1 MSYNYQDYYSI
12 NKRKYKLKWA
22 LHLLIVQI
30 VLWCI
35 WAVLIWINYSAITR
49 SHSVSEKYTQRHYVA
64 VEDATQLFEK
74 DGILKYEW
82 YFGSIYNWTKTT
94 NSGAVEFKSITKVS
108 IDINQIRRILYL
120 KQILD
125 LWYIDKPIFDYL
137 SHKNQTDFNIAIND
151 LNILWSVC
159 GISLPLDISS
169 QNEVITTVENHLS
182 SKSYTQLAHYLKWL
196 DDALISKFASQPSNL
211 ILDANF
217 IETQDFAYLMDKIQ
231 VDSRNFYATHIQNS
245 AKLFNI
251 NPNLIKSVIM
261 TEQMR
266 AAFTYRG
273 RVKQIIATD
282 TYLMVMS
289 QSSYWVGWIK
299 SNTAITLENYLQSN
313 NTDIYDAYFA
323 YSDSVNIYNERFARL
338 TSTIDY
344 KYQIYY
350 IAGIMYKYIQDWK
363 ASNVN
368 ISNLPGIIITLYNV
382 WDKTPTMDPKIWW
395 SKLNI
400 EWEQYTFW
408 KLWMFIY
415 YYLEIYGE

>member
-1 MSYNYQDYYSI
+1 
-12 NKRKYKLKWA
+12 
-22 LHLLIVQI
+22 
-30 VLWCI
+30 
-35 WAVLIWINYSAITR
+35 
-49 SHSVSEKYTQRHYVA
+49 
-64 VEDATQLFEK
+64 
-74 DGILKYEW
+74 
-82 YFGSIYNWTKTT
+82 
-94 NSGAVEFKSITKVS
+94 
-108 IDINQIRRILYL
+108 
-120 KQILD
+120 
-125 LWYIDKPIFDYL
+125 
-137 SHKNQTDFNIAIND
+137 
-151 LNILWSVC
+151 
-159 GISLPLDISS
+159 
-169 QNEVITTVENHLS
+169 
-182 SKSYTQLAHYLKWL
+182 
-196 DDALISKFASQPSNL
+196 
-211 ILDANF
+211 
-217 IETQDFAYLMDKIQ
+217 
-231 VDSRNFYATHIQNS
+231 
-245 AKLFNI
+245 
-251 NPNLIKSVIM
+251 
-261 TEQMR
+261 MR

-313 NTDIYDAYFA
+313 NIDIYDAYFA